1 MTPARR
7 NRQCVIWWQ
16 FPCFLF
22 RDDACVNGFVTFRCR
37 TGFICAPTLHVWI
50 MRERLRSRTAGRDT
64 RILLVEDSDDVRA
77 LMMLILEGEG
87 YHVDSAPSAEEA
99 DCELPLLPANA
110 AAVAPPISAETMMSF
125 FLEDFF
131 STTLLCGISILDT
144 ESL

>member
-1 MTPARR
+1 MHA
-7 NRQCVIWWQ
+7 
-16 FPCFLF
+16 
-22 RDDACVNGFVTFRCR
+22 DE
-37 TGFICAPTLHVWI
+37 TGGSGWRAGCAIGCGAEEPPVEGAIAGVLVVGI
-50 MRERLRSRTAGRDT
+50 AGAVVVLAVGTAGPTDGE
-64 RILLVEDSDDVRA
+64 ILTADSPPRVRV
-77 LMMLILEGEG
+77 G
-87 YHVDSAPSAEEA
+87 VTSAPSAEEA